1 MGKFI
6 NPFTDV
12 GFKKIFGQEVS
23 KDLLIDFLNDLLVG
37 ERSIKDI
44 TFLDKELLPEYMG
57 DRGVIYDIYCTTESG
72 EHIIV
77 EMQNRQ
83 QTNFKERA
91 LFYLS
96 HTITRQGEKGARW
109 EFDLK
114 AVYGVFFMNFR
125 LEDTPHKLRTDIVLS
140 DRDTHE
146 VFSDKLRFIFIEL
159 PSFNKEEEECET
171 DFERWIYILK
181 NMETLNRLPFKA
193 RKAVFEKLEK
203 IVDIASLSKEERIKY
218 DESIKVYRDNLATI
232 SFAENKGLK
241 RGREEGLKE
250 GIEKGLKKGRKEGI
264 LSVARNLRSGGMS
277 VEAIAAATGLSI
289 EEIEQLDVAD
299 VVNTFRT
306 ITEIIDASVNEKI
319 REISEL
325 LNGSQQTEDQGSA
338 FDDYD
343 RENGYIE
350 EQSQEEVW
358 ESYRNALD
366 NILQICI
373 RNMRNSYKDCLE
385 SDLSDLLDYVVFQVE
400 YDREK

>member
-1 MGKFI
+1 
-6 NPFTDV
+6 
-12 GFKKIFGQEVS
+12 
-23 KDLLIDFLNDLLVG
+23 
-37 ERSIKDI
+37 
-44 TFLDKELLPEYMG
+44 
-57 DRGVIYDIYCTTESG
+57 
-72 EHIIV
+72 
-77 EMQNRQ
+77 MQNRQ

-203 IVDIASLSKEERIKY
+203 IVDIASLSKEERMKY

-250 GIEKGLKKGRKEGI
+250 GIEKGLKEGRKEGRKEGI

-289 EEIEQLDVAD
+289 EEIEQLD
-299 VVNTFRT
+299 
-306 ITEIIDASVNEKI
+306 
-319 REISEL
+319 
-325 LNGSQQTEDQGSA
+325 
-338 FDDYD
+338 
-343 RENGYIE
+343 
-350 EQSQEEVW
+350 
-358 ESYRNALD
+358 
-366 NILQICI
+366 
-373 RNMRNSYKDCLE
+373 
-385 SDLSDLLDYVVFQVE
+385 
-400 YDREK
+400 